1 MISLYQQNLH
11 FKLLLCMYQGNL
23 AEGLPIVITFSV
35 AAAAAA
41 STAAVTEAFT
51 FGANTLLYDETRDCF
66 ILDFSVSQ
74 L

>member
-1 MISLYQQNLH
+1 
-11 FKLLLCMYQGNL
+11 MYQGNL

-35 AAAAAA
+35 AAAAA

-66 ILDFSVSQ
+66 ILDFSVSE
-74 L
+74 LYSI

>member
-1 MISLYQQNLH
+1 
-11 FKLLLCMYQGNL
+11 MYQGNL

-35 AAAAAA
+35 AAAA

>member
-1 MISLYQQNLH
+1 
-11 FKLLLCMYQGNL
+11 MYQGNL

-35 AAAAAA
+35 AAAA

-66 ILDFSVSQ
+66 ILDFSVSE
-74 L
+74 LYSI